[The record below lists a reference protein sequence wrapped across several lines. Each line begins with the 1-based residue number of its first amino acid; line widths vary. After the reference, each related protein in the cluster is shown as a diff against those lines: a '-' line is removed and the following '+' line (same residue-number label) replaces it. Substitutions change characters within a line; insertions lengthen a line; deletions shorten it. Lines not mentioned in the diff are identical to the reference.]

1 MKTALPQQTLVA
13 RKPPP
18 PLACLPRSDHVS
30 VMKVYFLRL
39 TGKLEPPDQG
49 WFEVSSY
56 SGWEC
61 LAR

>member
-1 MKTALPQQTLVA
+1 M
-13 RKPPP
+13 KPPCP
-18 PLACLPRSDHVS
+18 SRLLWHASHNHPLACMPRSDHVS

-39 TGKLEPPDQG
+39 TGKLEPCDQG